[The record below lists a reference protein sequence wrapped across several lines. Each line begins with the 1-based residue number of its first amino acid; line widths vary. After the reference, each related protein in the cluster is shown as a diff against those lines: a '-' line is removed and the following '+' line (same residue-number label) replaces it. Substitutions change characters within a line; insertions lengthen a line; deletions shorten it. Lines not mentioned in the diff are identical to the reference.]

1 MASLGKECLHSGSKE
16 ERRGGESLAMGSLGL
31 PLLDLWMAGACT
43 GRQGAPGAG
52 RGLQLMVTSLWG
64 VWPSEDWG
72 EGQ

>member
-1 MASLGKECLHSGSKE
+1 
-16 ERRGGESLAMGSLGL
+16 MGSLGL
-31 PLLDLWMAGACT
+31 PLLDSWMAGACT

-52 RGLQLMVTSLWG
+52 RGWQLMVTSFWG